1 MVRYSFGTRLTRL
14 SDGERREGD
23 DACIT
28 VMTLEEFREAKE
40 TYLHRK
46 VLVHSMEN
54 IHYCKAEAYGGCTMG
69 TFMIPN
75 KNNLLG
81 EKFSF
86 GFYVTD
92 SELILLDEGDM
103 LTEIIKRM
111 EDIASKEGTVHAH
124 AGEERAKEKGMPAA
138 PAEFLILLMDY
149 LIRNDV
155 LFLQKYE
162 AKLEDME
169 DELLD
174 HQPKNFYETVIVS
187 RKELLTL
194 HTYYEQLISLGEELE
209 SNDNHLFSEGECAG
223 FGMFASRASRL
234 HDHVEMLREYV
245 FQIREMY
252 QSQIASNQNQIMS
265 WLTVVTTIFLPL
277 SLLVGWYGM
286 NFANMPELRWKYGY
300 AGMILLSI
308 VIVAFEI
315 WFFKKKKIL

>member
-103 LTEIIKRM
+103 LTEIITRM

-124 AGEERAKEKGMPAA
+124 AGAERAKEKGMPAA

-187 RKELLTL
+187 RKELLAL
-194 HTYYEQLISLGEELE
+194 HTYYWSPMTTTCFPKGNAPVSACSPAGPAAFTIMWRCCGSMYFRFGRCTSL
-209 SNDNHLFSEGECAG
+209 
-223 FGMFASRASRL
+223 RL
-234 HDHVEMLREYV
+234 PP
-245 FQIREMY
+245 IRIR
-252 QSQIASNQNQIMS
+252 S
-265 WLTVVTTIFLPL
+265 
-277 SLLVGWYGM
+277 
-286 NFANMPELRWKYGY
+286 
-300 AGMILLSI
+300 
-308 VIVAFEI
+308 
-315 WFFKKKKIL
+315 